1 MDSGEAAAPREGGE
15 GRGEAA
21 AAGAAVA
28 KGASREAEG
37 QDGRGEAAAVE
48 EGGVTTHHHVSGQRR
63 NRWGNPY

>member
-48 EGGVTTHHHVSGQRR
+48 EGGVTTT
-63 NRWGNPY
+63 